1 MSSKWERKTSID
13 RIHAVLWKSSENLE
27 IFCFAKEKKILRTFI
42 DLMVSQHM
50 FRLCCM
56 CMCMHELRSS
66 VCSFGC
72 QYDSWWSLSLLCTR
86 GSHKQYIFSVIV
98 LFGAFNIVV
107 IVFRSVFSSKPW
119 VYIFWNLRAAHTHK
133 RIHPRYS
140 GF

>member
-1 MSSKWERKTSID
+1 MSLKWERKISID

-27 IFCFAKEKKILRTFI
+27 MICFAEEKKILRTFI
-42 DLMVSQHM
+42 DYMVSPHM
-50 FRLCCM
+50 FHLC

-72 QYDSWWSLSLLCTR
+72 QYNSWQSLSLLCTR
-86 GSHKQYIFSVIV
+86 GSHKQYIFSVII

-119 VYIFWNLRAAHTHK
+119 VYIFGNLRAHTHK